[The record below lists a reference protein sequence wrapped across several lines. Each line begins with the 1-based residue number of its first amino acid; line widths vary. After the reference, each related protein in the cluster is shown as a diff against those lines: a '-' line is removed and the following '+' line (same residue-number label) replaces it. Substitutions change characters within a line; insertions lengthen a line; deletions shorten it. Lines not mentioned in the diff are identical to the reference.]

1 MNTAP
6 LRLGI
11 STRLMHAPPVE
22 LGFHGKTLLYLEQSL
37 AHWIM
42 SHRAL
47 AVMVPTLGFDA
58 EVSRRRVSVDQYVDI
73 LDALVLQ
80 GGADVSPA
88 SYGQKPLRE
97 DWSGDPIR
105 DRYEIE
111 LIDGFRKAGKPVL
124 GICRGAQLINVA
136 FGGTLIQDIPT
147 QLPHASRH
155 VDAAQYDNWSHGL
168 SIVSDS
174 GLAAIYAGALSA
186 TVNSIHH
193 QSVDRVGAGLDVE
206 ARCAEDGL
214 VEAIRSREDEFIL
227 GVQWHP
233 EFHWHRTDRLPPEP
247 LLDALLAAA
256 RRRTL
261 R

>member
-11 STRLMHAPPVE
+11 STRLMHAPPAE

-88 SYGQKPLRE
+88 TYGQKPLRA

-111 LIDGFRKAGKPVL
+111 LIQTKSTTYD
-124 GICRGAQLINVA
+124 
-136 FGGTLIQDIPT
+136 DD
-147 QLPHASRH
+147 RH
-155 VDAAQYDNWSHGL
+155 SDAKITDPL
-168 SIVSDS
+168 R
-174 GLAAIYAGALSA
+174 SA
-186 TVNSIHH
+186 
-193 QSVDRVGAGLDVE
+193 
-206 ARCAEDGL
+206 
-214 VEAIRSREDEFIL
+214 
-227 GVQWHP
+227 
-233 EFHWHRTDRLPPEP
+233 
-247 LLDALLAAA
+247 
-256 RRRTL
+256 
-261 R
+261 